1 MGLVTSAGFASLENE
16 VMCVESNQAILSD
29 VSSGKVP
36 IFEPELE
43 NLVNKCIK
51 NQKLQFTD
59 QIKDVLEF
67 AEVIF
72 ICVGTPQAEDGKA
85 DLRQIES
92 VAIDIAEICMDI
104 NC

>member
-59 QIKDVLEF
+59 QIKDVL
-67 AEVIF
+67 
-72 ICVGTPQAEDGKA
+72 
-85 DLRQIES
+85 
-92 VAIDIAEICMDI
+92 
-104 NC
+104 